1 MPRQILRTSAR
12 GRGSGE
18 GEHRKSAF
26 TLIELLVVIAII
38 AILAALLLPTLAK
51 AKAKAQ
57 AVGCLNNLKQL
68 QLAWFMYPA
77 DNNEKLVRLTGDEAL
92 VTNPTD
98 PTAQP
103 GGANSSWVLGTMD
116 STQSATAPTNLML
129 LQAGLIYSYVNS
141 TGVYKCPA
149 DRKLSKSG
157 VPTVRSMSMNCWM
170 NPNLSWNVSG
180 NHTGAKTLTNYRK
193 LSDIDMPSMRWVFID
208 ENPISIND
216 GYFVCDPDAQVW
228 VDIPAT
234 YHNNAGSLSFA
245 DGHGEIRKWHDN
257 HILNFVPA
265 GQFTQQDPNA
275 GDLLWLQLRSTVLA
289 N

>member
-1 MPRQILRTSAR
+1 VTTSAR
-12 GRGSGE
+12 GRDSGE

-51 AKAKAQ
+51 AKAKAKG
-57 AVGCLNNLKQL
+57 VGCLNNLKQL
-68 QLAWFMYPA
+68 QLAWYMYPA
-77 DNNEKLVRLTGDEAL
+77 DNNDKLVRVTGDEAL
-92 VTNPTD
+92 VTNPND

-116 STQSATAPTNLML
+116 STQSATSPTNVLL
-129 LQAGLIYSYVNS
+129 LQAGLLYSYVNS
-141 TGVYKCPA
+141 TAVYKCPA
-149 DRKLSKSG
+149 DSKLSKSG

-170 NPNLSWNVSG
+170 NPNLSWNISG
-180 NHTGAKTLTNYRK
+180 HHTGTKTLMEYRK
-193 LSDIDMPSMRWVFID
+193 QSDIDIPSMRWVFID
-208 ENPISIND
+208 ENPLSIND
-216 GYFVCDPDAQVW
+216 GFFVCDPDAAVW

-245 DGHGEIRKWHDN
+245 DGHAEIRKWHDS
-257 HILNFVPA
+257 HILNYIPVA
-265 GQFTQQDPNA
+265 SGQFTQQDVN
-275 GDLLWLQLRSTVLA
+275 GVDLGWLQLRSTVLA